1 MSDDDIE
8 KLNDYFEMIS
18 LKGFLM
24 TFENRA
30 SASQL
35 DLKKYLVD
43 TKTALNTSKPK
54 KDKGEDTKLN
64 IANKVI
70 NTVEKALTVVKKFIS
85 SSTSVKLLS
94 TDDKHGFNS
103 FSKSTDVDMYK
114 NVPFSLIP
122 MLKEKIIS
130 TVKMPPK

>member
-94 TDDKHGFNS
+94 TDDEHGFN
-103 FSKSTDVDMYK
+103 
-114 NVPFSLIP
+114 
-122 MLKEKIIS
+122 
-130 TVKMPPK
+130 